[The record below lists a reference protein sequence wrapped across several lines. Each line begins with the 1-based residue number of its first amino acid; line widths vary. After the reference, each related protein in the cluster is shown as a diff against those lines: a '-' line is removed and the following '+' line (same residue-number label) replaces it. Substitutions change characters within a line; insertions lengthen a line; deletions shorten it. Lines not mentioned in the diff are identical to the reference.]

1 MENVKQDNKGEDL
14 NALLASP
21 IKKNQINQPKKETV
35 ENVTETKVSE
45 QDTKKKETQNFID
58 ENRLVIGVNDKNKDL
73 FIPEKSRFLN
83 TIILGTKGTGK
94 TTSVLPMFVEQD
106 LKRKNAGVTIIS
118 SSKEMS
124 YNLYSLAKKYK
135 RKIHFIKPSINNEV
149 TNKFLWLQDY
159 NYDYINENII
169 NYKEAIKKKEVIII
183 DMELMKY
190 KSDALKS
197 VAMLL
202 LQLRLDI
209 QETDITQRCH
219 HFLYVDDAYNYLKF
233 LEDLLIFSD
242 NFNLGITLFMQ
253 SRNQFITK
261 NKDYSSLINNNIRN
275 TLLLN
280 NITMEDYLYYKDK
293 FSDKTINDFFNREF
307 NSMLYETIDSMGI
320 RRVGIA
326 KFKKL
331 LIGDWDE
338 LEAKSKRI
346 RASLLK
352 DKRKERELELREK
365 YKKSLE
371 INKPTIVTETNS
383 PKITESSIHT
393 LKEETKTLNP
403 VPTKEPKPLDQNF
416 MKSLT
421 TPQGQVI
428 KPREINIKTKE
439 KPKQDVI
446 SGTKPNFNPPKTN
459 YDLALEQDKKH
470 KTISLLDSMADL
482 GSIKPKTKTD
492 TPIQKIENKKEQN
505 NEQNKINTIKNQE
518 NKIQH
523 NKSIKNTNEESKQTQ
538 EQKED
543 INNKL
548 LSIMKDNPNKPVSL
562 NKEKISNENI
572 KKENSLEKKET
583 LKTDEIVTENKPNA
597 IEIQKQKEIETI
609 KIQKEIEEKIQE
621 QILNEE
627 KERKRLVATRI
638 FNNYNENIDYCDEIF
653 DFKYD

>member
-1 MENVKQDNKGEDL
+1 MSQNTFKGEDL

-21 IKKNQINQPKKETV
+21 IKKTTEQKP
-35 ENVTETKVSE
+35 ETKQETPANPPQKTEEPVKKTE
-45 QDTKKKETQNFID
+45 PVEKKKETQVLID

-73 FIPEKSRFLN
+73 FIPERSRFLN
-83 TIILGTKGTGK
+83 TLVLGTKGTGK

-169 NYKEAIKKKEVIII
+169 NYKEAIKKKEVVII

-190 KSDALKS
+190 KGDALKA

-242 NFNLGITLFMQ
+242 NFNLGVTLFMQ
-253 SRNQFITK
+253 SRNQFVTK

-280 NITMEDYLYYKDK
+280 NVTMEDYQYYKDK
-293 FSDKTINDFFNREF
+293 FTDKSVNDFFNREF
-307 NSMLYETIDSMGI
+307 NSMMYETIDSLGI
-320 RRVGIA
+320 RRVGVA

-352 DKRKERELELREK
+352 DKRKEREMELKEK
-365 YKKSLE
+365 YQKSLE
-371 INKPTIVTETNS
+371 IANKQKEQKEKEQVKQNPEPQEQPKAKPPIQET
-383 PKITESSIHT
+383 PA
-393 LKEETKTLNP
+393 KTTT
-403 VPTKEPKPLDQNF
+403 PTKEPKPLDKKLMETLTAIPQESIQN
-416 MKSLT
+416 
-421 TPQGQVI
+421 I
-428 KPREINIKTKE
+428 KPREFNIKPKDNNN
-439 KPKQDVI
+439 KPKKEIQA
-446 SGTKPNFNPPKTN
+446 GAKPNFNPPKTN

-470 KTISLLDSMADL
+470 KISLFDDMADL
-482 GSIKPKTKTD
+482 GSIKPKTKPEQNALLQQIMTQKDD
-492 TPIQKIENKKEQN
+492 TPKNAKLETKQEQKQEEKKEEKPKHEETKVPEKVTPKEEKKQEVKQ
-505 NEQNKINTIKNQE
+505 EQKQE
-518 NKIQH
+518 NK
-523 NKSIKNTNEESKQTQ
+523 
-538 EQKED
+538 
-543 INNKL
+543 
-548 LSIMKDNPNKPVSL
+548 LS
-562 NKEKISNENI
+562 
-572 KKENSLEKKET
+572 
-583 LKTDEIVTENKPNA
+583 A
-597 IEIQKQKEIETI
+597 IELQKQKEEEAIR
-609 KIQKEIEEKIQE
+609 IQKEIEEKIQE